1 MSHLLPAQNASDAV
15 VPITVTT
22 DNATPAIHLTWT
34 LPAGLTNVM
43 LRKKALQDNTW
54 TSVAGGGPSATFYN
68 DTDISIGTAYE
79 YHVKQT
85 VNGIDRN
92 GYVYAG
98 IDLPPVT
105 ASRGKLIF
113 VVDTAL
119 IEPLEQELLQW
130 ERDLLGDGWQVIRY
144 VSDPASETVTS
155 LKAAIK
161 AIYLEDSA
169 QVKAAFLLG
178 NLPVPYSGNI
188 CPDGHPDHCGAW
200 PTDYYY
206 ADMDDNSWTDM
217 FINTVVA
224 SRPANH
230 NIPGDGKFDQSNF
243 PTTPEIVVG
252 RVDFGNLQDW
262 EVSQTEL
269 YRRYFQ
275 KNHAFRTGQYV
286 AEQKTLVDDNFGFF
300 SGEAFARNG
309 WQNGY
314 ALTGTATV
322 EAADFFENTDTTNYL
337 IGYGC
342 GGGWYQGAGGVGSSD
357 NFKTDSVNI
366 VFSMIFGSYH
376 GDWDYENNPFLFSA
390 LASKGSI
397 LTTTWAGR
405 PNWYFHHTGLGEPMS
420 TSIRR
425 TWQNAFSSLYPGNY
439 GNGQVHESFLGDP
452 TLRLHVLPPVTS
464 VSVAQECGIGT
475 YLSWPASTTATVGYM
490 VYRSNGDQMDY
501 QPLSPEPIGNNFYLD
516 TFDFGTGY
524 TQAYHYMV
532 KAVALQTTPTGSYYN
547 QSVGVITN
555 DGIQAPP
562 LAADIVTTPYYNCA
576 GYDGTI
582 VVNTTGGNPPYCI
595 TYDPP
600 VNPDYVPE
608 GIYTVTIVDENGNA
622 FVDTAIVGSVGQ
634 TTVLTIYSTG
644 PACLGYTTTYYNS
657 SQEVHNSWD
666 ITGGHIVYDG
676 DNTINVVWDVLGP
689 GLVSFY
695 GYTSLGGCGSV
706 GELEVIVDSCIVATS
721 QPDVEVVRFYPN
733 PATDILTI
741 DFPDG
746 MAGSVSAYLTDIH
759 GRKVLEQ
766 LLVAEKTEIPIAHL
780 PPGVYEVVVTKK
792 NIMYIEKLVKL

>member
-1 MSHLLPAQNASDAV
+1 
-15 VPITVTT
+15 
-22 DNATPAIHLTWT
+22 
-34 LPAGLTNVM
+34 
-43 LRKKALQDNTW
+43 
-54 TSVAGGGPSATFYN
+54 
-68 DTDISIGTAYE
+68 
-79 YHVKQT
+79 
-85 VNGIDRN
+85 
-92 GYVYAG
+92 
-98 IDLPPVT
+98 
-105 ASRGKLIF
+105 
-113 VVDTAL
+113 
-119 IEPLEQELLQW
+119 
-130 ERDLLGDGWQVIRY
+130 
-144 VSDPASETVTS
+144 
-155 LKAAIK
+155 
-161 AIYLEDSA
+161 
-169 QVKAAFLLG
+169 
-178 NLPVPYSGNI
+178 
-188 CPDGHPDHCGAW
+188 
-200 PTDYYY
+200 
-206 ADMDDNSWTDM
+206 
-217 FINTVVA
+217 
-224 SRPANH
+224 
-230 NIPGDGKFDQSNF
+230 
-243 PTTPEIVVG
+243 
-252 RVDFGNLQDW
+252 
-262 EVSQTEL
+262 
-269 YRRYFQ
+269 
-275 KNHAFRTGQYV
+275 
-286 AEQKTLVDDNFGFF
+286 
-300 SGEAFARNG
+300 
-309 WQNGY
+309 
-314 ALTGTATV
+314 
-322 EAADFFENTDTTNYL
+322 
-337 IGYGC
+337 
-342 GGGWYQGAGGVGSSD
+342 
-357 NFKTDSVNI
+357 
-366 VFSMIFGSYH
+366 
-376 GDWDYENNPFLFSA
+376 
-390 LASKGSI
+390 
-397 LTTTWAGR
+397 
-405 PNWYFHHTGLGEPMS
+405 
-420 TSIRR
+420 
-425 TWQNAFSSLYPGNY
+425 
-439 GNGQVHESFLGDP
+439 
-452 TLRLHVLPPVTS
+452 
-464 VSVAQECGIGT
+464 
-475 YLSWPASTTATVGYM
+475 M

>member
-22 DNATPAIHLTWT
+22 DNTTPAIHLTWT
-34 LPAGLTNVM
+34 LPDGLTNVT
-43 LRKKALQDNTW
+43 LRKKALHDNSW
-54 TSVAGGGPSATFYN
+54 TSIAGGGPSATFYN

-119 IEPLEQELLQW
+119 LQPLEQELLQW
-130 ERDLLGDGWQVIRY
+130 EKDMIGDGWQVTRY

-161 AIYLEDSA
+161 ALYLADSA
-169 QVKAAFLLG
+169 QVKAAFLVG

-252 RVDFGNLQDW
+252 RVDFGNLLDW

-464 VSVAQECGIGT
+464 VSVSPACDGILLAWG
-475 YLSWPASTTATVGYM
+475 SSASATAGYM
-490 VYRSNGDQMDY
+490 VYRSASADGPFEVITAEPVPDNVFTDTAPLLENYY
-501 QPLSPEPIGNNFYLD
+501 Q
-516 TFDFGTGY
+516 
-524 TQAYHYMV
+524 V
-532 KAVALQTTPTGSYYN
+532 KSVALQTTPTGTYYN
-547 QSVGVITN
+547 QSAGVITMQVSFDPVTIQVLSSDQYCYGFN
-555 DGIQAPP
+555 DGI
-562 LAADIVTTPYYNCA
+562 INIIS
-576 GYDGTI
+576 GGGTL
-582 VVNTTGGNPPYCI
+582 PH
-595 TYDPP
+595 TYSIDPP
-600 VNPDYVPE
+600 ILDLNAVAPGSYFITAIDANGCMDTA
-608 GIYTVTIVDENGNA
+608 TVTIME
-622 FVDTAIVGSVGQ
+622 AILNTQ
-634 TTVLTIYSTG
+634 DIFQEG
-644 PACLGYTTTYYNS
+644 PACLNEVTQYGHGTLGGS
-657 SQEVHNSWD
+657 SIWTVQ
-666 ITGGHIVYDG
+666 GGHIV
-676 DNTINVVWDVLGP
+676 NQPIE
-689 GLVSFY
+689 GLVY
-695 GYTSLGGCGSV
+695 IQWDALGTGIIDCVTGYLGGCSIGH
-706 GELEVIVDSCIVATS
+706 LEV
-721 QPDVEVVRFYPN
+721 QVEVCNPVQEVAISPFTIYPN
-733 PATDILTI
+733 PATDLLII
-741 DFPDG
+741 NFPDG
-746 MAGSVSAYLTDIH
+746 MAGSTSVCLTDMN

-766 LLVAEKTEIPIAHL
+766 LLVAEKTEITIAHL
-780 PPGVYEVVVTKK
+780 PPGVYQVVVTQGDMTS
-792 NIMYIEKLVKL
+792 IVKLVKI